1 MRKERYFTHKLSGAV
16 LIVSDRAMAENMNL
30 EIGERIRIARK
41 SRGFSRD
48 KFSEMIGISTLFLG
62 YIECGQRGMSLV
74 TLQKICKTLNV
85 SADYLLFGRE
95 ERSSFDEI
103 KNAVA
108 DIDEKYYDLAL
119 EYINILKR
127 TIALI
132 ENDES

>member
-1 MRKERYFTHKLSGAV
+1 V

-62 YIECGQRGMSLV
+62 YIECGQRGMSLATV
-74 TLQKICKTLNV
+74 QKICKTLNV